1 MNKEERT
8 MGRQYNYYIIP
19 EEELEFTKNL
29 MDKGYV
35 ILETQKT
42 SIDDKDIWKWKI
54 LSLEDIM
61 DGDKCS
67 LPWRTY
73 IYKEEWGELK
83 NYQEDYFDLQQACPV
98 IEHKHCRIGRN
109 YNELASGR
117 FWIDTYYK
125 EEMESF
131 DTVYRE
137 FRSLV
142 YMMKKRIVCKEYTFK
157 DGRRAFWPISQKA
170 IDLIE
175 KEGLRTVT

>member
-8 MGRQYNYYIIP
+8 MGRQYNYYITP

-29 MDKGYV
+29 MDKGYL
-35 ILETQKT
+35 ILKTQKI
-42 SIDDKDIWKWKI
+42 SIDDKDMWKWRI

-61 DGDKCS
+61 AGDKCS
-67 LPWRTY
+67 MPKITH
-73 IYKEEWGELK
+73 IYKEEWGDLKKHHESQFELK
-83 NYQEDYFDLQQACPV
+83 RACPV
-98 IEHKHCRIGRN
+98 IEHSRCAINRE
-109 YNELASGR
+109 YNVLTSGR

-131 DTVYRE
+131 DTVYKE

-157 DGRRAFWPISQKA
+157 DGRRALRPISQKA

-175 KEGLRTVT
+175 KEGLRAVT